1 MPARLPLVA
10 RKTRKI
16 ASAKRD
22 GAKGNGP
29 TVNGPRGIGEV
40 RLGLLAGW
48 IGFHLRLAQDASF
61 RAFARHAGQPHLKP
75 GRFAA
80 MMVIHNNPGI
90 TPASLGRAIARDKS
104 TVTPLVQELH
114 RHGLVRRSPSE
125 ADRRSITLTL
135 TRPGEA
141 VLADLLAHA
150 RAHDRRLDAIVGKR
164 KPELIALL
172 RKITDALA

>member
-1 MPARLPLVA
+1 MPKRLPLVA
-10 RKTRKI
+10 RNARRTAR
-16 ASAKRD
+16 
-22 GAKGNGP
+22 GAALPARNGQ
-29 TVNGPRGIGEV
+29 V
-40 RLGLLAGW
+40 RLGVLGDW

-61 RAFARHAGQPHLKP
+61 RAFAKHTGQPHLKP

-90 TPASLGRAIARDKS
+90 TQGALGRAIARDKS

-114 RHGLVRRSPSE
+114 RHGLVRRSPST

-135 TRPGEA
+135 TRAGEA
-141 VLADLLAHA
+141 MLADLRAHA
-150 RAHDRRLDAIVGKR
+150 HAHDRRLDGIVGKR
-164 KPELIALL
+164 KTALIVLL

>member
-1 MPARLPLVA
+1 MPKRLPLVA
-10 RKTRKI
+10 RNARRTAR
-16 ASAKRD
+16 
-22 GAKGNGP
+22 GAALPARNGQ
-29 TVNGPRGIGEV
+29 V
-40 RLGLLAGW
+40 RLGVLGDW

-61 RAFARHAGQPHLKP
+61 RAFAKHTGQPHMKP

-90 TPASLGRAIARDKS
+90 TQGALGRAIARDKS

-114 RHGLVRRSPSE
+114 RHGLVRRSPST

-135 TRPGEA
+135 TRAGEA
-141 VLADLLAHA
+141 MLADLRAHA
-150 RAHDRRLDAIVGKR
+150 RAHDRRLDGIVGKR
-164 KPELIALL
+164 KTALIVLL

>member
-1 MPARLPLVA
+1 LEANQLPDRSPLVQ
-10 RKTRKI
+10 RNTRKVSR
-16 ASAKRD
+16 ASQRPER
-22 GAKGNGP
+22 NGD
-29 TVNGPRGIGEV
+29 V
-40 RLGLLAGW
+40 RLGALADW

-61 RAFARHAGQPHLKP
+61 RAFAKHSGQPHLKP

-90 TPASLGRAIARDKS
+90 TQGALGRAIARDKS

-114 RHGLVRRSPSE
+114 RHGLVRRSPST

-135 TRPGEA
+135 TRAGEA
-141 VLADLLAHA
+141 MLADLRAHA
-150 RAHDRRLDAIVGKR
+150 RAHDRRLDGIVGKR
-164 KPELIALL
+164 KTALIVLL

>member
-1 MPARLPLVA
+1 MARKARRTARAPERLGPERNGPAR
-10 RKTRKI
+10 
-16 ASAKRD
+16 
-22 GAKGNGP
+22 NGQ
-29 TVNGPRGIGEV
+29 V
-40 RLGLLAGW
+40 RLGVLADW

-61 RAFARHAGQPHLKP
+61 RAFAKHSGQPHLKP

-90 TPASLGRAIARDKS
+90 TQVALGRAISRDKS

-114 RHGLVRRSPSE
+114 RHGFVRRRPSTL
-125 ADRRSITLTL
+125 DRRSITLTL
-135 TRPGEA
+135 TRAGEA
-141 VLADLLAHA
+141 ALTDLLAHA

-164 KPELIALL
+164 KPALIALL